1 MAVGTEAPRAGHA
14 LSRSWLGVLG
24 ILVVAGAAAWVYQ
37 LAHGLSATGMRDV
50 VSWGM
55 YIFTFAFLVGLSA
68 GGLIM
73 ASAAE
78 VFGVEALKPL
88 RRLGVL
94 TAAAC
99 VTAAAVIILP
109 DLGRPDRAF
118 NLFIH
123 PNWRSPLIW
132 DLLIISVY
140 FAFAVVDLWVMTHR
154 TTEPA
159 RRARALKALAF
170 IGLPTAVLLHSITAW
185 IFGLQIARTWWN
197 TALLA
202 PIFIASAIVSGTA
215 FITLIALVLRRYE
228 RIALPEAT
236 WRWLTGLLAA
246 GIAVDLFFVACDYIT
261 IIWGNVPRQRA
272 ALDVILP
279 GGSWQWLFWVEW
291 VLGGIVPFVLL
302 VTPSLRR
309 RFGAIGTAGVLVMV
323 GVFAYR
329 IELVGAG
336 LVRPLIQLPPGT
348 SIGTQAAGGP
358 AFQFEGLYHPTWVEY
373 TITVGILALL
383 ALLVTLG
390 YRWLRVMRSEEVTA
404 RVGAD

>member
-1 MAVGTEAPRAGHA
+1 VGHTASNAWFGI
-14 LSRSWLGVLG
+14 LGVL
-24 ILVVAGAAAWVYQ
+24 VAAGAAAWIYQ

-68 GGLIM
+68 GGLIV
-73 ASAAE
+73 ASGAE
-78 VFGVEALKPL
+78 VFGVGALKVL
-88 RRLGVL
+88 RGLGVL

-99 VTAAAVIILP
+99 VAAAAVIIVP
-109 DLGRPDRAF
+109 DLGRPDRII

-140 FAFAVVDLWVMTHR
+140 FVFAVVDLWVITRRSM
-154 TTEPA
+154 EPA
-159 RRARALKALAF
+159 KRAKALKVLAY

-215 FITLIALVLRRYE
+215 FITLIALVLHRYQGME
-228 RIALPEAT
+228 FPEAT
-236 WRWLTGLLAA
+236 WRWLTGLLAV

-261 IIWGNVPRQRA
+261 IIWGNVPRERA

-279 GGSWQWLFWVEW
+279 GGSWQWLFWTEW
-291 VLGGIVPFVLL
+291 IVGGLVPFLLL
-302 VTPSLRR
+302 VIPSLRR
-309 RFGAIGTAGVLVMV
+309 RFGAIGLASVLVMI
-323 GVFAYR
+323 GVYAYR
-329 IELVGAG
+329 VELVGAG
-336 LVRPLIQLPPGT
+336 LVRPLIQLPPGI
-348 SIGTQAAGGP
+348 SIGTQAAG
-358 AFQFEGLYHPTWVEY
+358 ASNFQFQGSYIPTWVEY

-383 ALLVTLG
+383 ILLVSLG
-390 YRWLRVMRSEEVTA
+390 YRWLHPMTREEVTVA
-404 RVGAD
+404 RDAS

>member
-1 MAVGTEAPRAGHA
+1 MAMSTEAPRAGHVLPRA
-14 LSRSWLGVLG
+14 WLGLLG
-24 ILVVAGAAAWVYQ
+24 ILVVAGAAAWIYQ

-99 VTAAAVIILP
+99 VAVAAVLILP
-109 DLGRPDRAF
+109 DLGRPDRVI

-140 FAFAVVDLWVMTHR
+140 FAFAVVDLWVMTRQKIDPTKQAR
-154 TTEPA
+154 TL
-159 RRARALKALAF
+159 RVLAY

-215 FITLIALVLRRYE
+215 FVVLISLLLHRYGGVE
-228 RIALPEAT
+228 LPERT

-272 ALDVILP
+272 ALDVSLP

-291 VLGGIVPFVLL
+291 VVGGIVPFLLL
-302 VTPSLRR
+302 VIPSLRR
-309 RFGAIGTAGVLVMV
+309 RFGVIGVASV
-323 GVFAYR
+323 
-329 IELVGAG
+329 
-336 LVRPLIQLPPGT
+336 
-348 SIGTQAAGGP
+348 
-358 AFQFEGLYHPTWVEY
+358 
-373 TITVGILALL
+373 
-383 ALLVTLG
+383 
-390 YRWLRVMRSEEVTA
+390 
-404 RVGAD
+404 